1 MTQVLA
7 KGELL
12 ESVSILVA
20 IKADEAANDP
30 IVSKL
35 VSVGDH
41 SHLDELILVDT
52 LLDHVVDAVFAQ
64 SLHCCLVLCNGL
76 LDVLDRILV
85 HLLGHLWVM
94 IVLSEHLQGR
104 LFDLGRLLDLRVSV
118 ADETDVAE
126 DQHVGKDEPED

>member
-7 KGELL
+7 EGKLL
-12 ESVSILVA
+12 ESISILVA
-20 IKADEAANDP
+20 IEADEAANDP
-30 IVSKL
+30 IVGEL

-41 SHLDELILVDT
+41 SHLDELVLVDT
-52 LLDHVVDAVFAQ
+52 LLDHVIDAVLAQ

-94 IVLSEHLQGR
+94 IVLSEYLQGR

-126 DQHVGKDEPED
+126 DQHVG